1 MVTGLTQFE
10 PRRLRQ
16 ELING
21 NAFDGGRDL
30 GLVTVF
36 RDDSHRGWIGDVS
49 EMLHDVLSQLRAI
62 DLYEDFVILLDVGS
76 VIQLLI
82 TQVTAQRYTAFFGG
96 FTLQRAVV
104 Y

>member
-21 NAFDGGRDL
+21 DAFDGGRDL
-30 GLVTVF
+30 RVVTIF

-49 EMLHDVLSQLRAI
+49 EMLYDVLSQLRAI
-62 DLYEDFVILLDVGS
+62 DLYEDFVILRDVGS
-76 VIQLLI
+76 LIQLPI
-82 TQVTAQRYTAFFGG
+82 TQVTAERCTPFFRE
-96 FTLQRAVV
+96 LAL
-104 Y
+104 